1 MTFSKPLIFLHG
13 WSDTSV
19 SFSHLARHLAR
30 AGAVAGEAVR
40 SIALGDYLSMSDEL
54 RFDDLQAALDRAW
67 DDHGLP
73 RAPYSCDVI
82 VHSTS
87 ALIVRDWLSRHF
99 AVDASPVKHL
109 VMLAPANFGSPL
121 AHVGRSMLGRAMKG
135 FVRRQEGQGL
145 WQTGAQI
152 LRGLELA
159 SPFSWELA
167 ERDRFGVGEGRYGP
181 GRVLCTVL
189 VGDTGFRGIKALAN
203 EPGGDGT
210 VRIATAN
217 LNCAYLRIAITTDQR
232 QEQLVPRIEFQANSC
247 GRAAFRIL
255 PGIDHSSIKLGAPL
269 SRLSQAQREVL
280 AHIEHALMVSDAEF
294 SPWCQDCEQANAE
307 RTQAPQLPR
316 ARPGFQHT
324 VVRVRDQFDAPVP
337 DYLLE
342 FFEPGRRDGGA
353 LASRIHGEAI
363 RSAHVYRAD
372 RSYRS
377 LYIDTHRFHRAL
389 EQAGGTLGFS
399 LTAFPMLGSG
409 NTVAGFRTFADEDID
424 DLRLDTRAVAELL
437 QPHRTLLLDIRLERE
452 QTPNVFRLR

>member
-1 MTFSKPLIFLHG
+1 MPLILLHG
-13 WSDTSV
+13 WSDSSA
-19 SFSHLARHLAR
+19 SFTRLARHLAR
-30 AGAVAGEAVR
+30 AGAVAGGDVR

-73 RAPYSCDVI
+73 RTPYACDVV

-145 WQTGAQI
+145 WQTGTQI

-159 SPFSWELA
+159 SPYSWELA
-167 ERDRFGVGEGRYGP
+167 ERDRFGDGEGRYGP
-181 GRVLCTVL
+181 GRVLCTAL
-189 VGDTGFRGIKALAN
+189 VGDTGFRGIQALAN
-203 EPGGDGT
+203 EPGGDGA

-217 LNCAYLRIAITTDQR
+217 LNCAYLRIAITADER
-232 QEQLVPRIEFQANSC
+232 EGRLVPHITAQADSC

-255 PGIDHSSIKLGAPL
+255 PGIDHSSIKLDAPP
-269 SRLSQAQREVL
+269 SRLSRAQRGAL
-280 AHIEHALMVSDAEF
+280 THIEQALAVRDVEF
-294 SPWCQDCEQANAE
+294 APWCLDCEQANAE
-307 RTQAPQLPR
+307 RTQGPQLPR

-342 FFEPGRRDGGA
+342 FFEPGRRDGGT

-363 RSAHVYRAD
+363 RGVHVYQAD

-409 NTVAGFRTFADEDID
+409 GAVAGFRTFADEDID
-424 DLRLDTRAVAELL
+424 DLRLDTEAVAQLL

-452 QTPNVFRLR
+452 QAPSVFRLR

>member
-1 MTFSKPLIFLHG
+1 MPLILLHG
-13 WSDTSV
+13 WSDTSA
-19 SFSHLARHLAR
+19 SFAQLARHLALS
-30 AGAVAGEAVR
+30 GAVAGGDVR
-40 SIALGDYLSMSDEL
+40 SISLGDYLSMSDDL

-73 RAPYSCDVI
+73 RTPYACDVV

-87 ALIVRDWLSRHF
+87 ALIVRDWLSRYF

-121 AHVGRSMLGRAMKG
+121 AHVGRSVLGRAMKG

-159 SPFSWELA
+159 SPYSWELA
-167 ERDRFGVGEGRYGP
+167 ERDRFGTGEGHYGR

-189 VGDTGFRGIKALAN
+189 VGDTGYRGIQALAN

-217 LNCAYLRIAITTDQR
+217 LNCAYLQMAIAADER
-232 QEQLVPRIEFQANSC
+232 HGRLVPRITAQADSC
-247 GRAAFRIL
+247 GRVAFRIL
-255 PGIDHSSIKLGAPL
+255 PGVDHSSIKLDVPP
-269 SRLSQAQREVL
+269 SRLSGAQRATL
-280 AHIEHALMVSDAEF
+280 AHIGHALTVRDADF
-294 SPWCQDCEQANAE
+294 SPWCRDCEQANAE
-307 RTQAPQLPR
+307 RTQGPQLPR

-363 RSAHVYRAD
+363 RSVHAYQAD
-372 RSYRS
+372 PSYRS
-377 LYIDTHRFHRAL
+377 LYIDTYRFHRAL

-399 LTAFPMLGSG
+399 LTAFPMLGSSDA
-409 NTVAGFRTFADEDID
+409 VAGFRTFADEDID
-424 DLRLDTRAVAELL
+424 DLRLDTETVAQLL

-452 QTPNVFRLR
+452 QAPSVFRLRWGG